1 MAVNQEEVL
10 KFASCYLLIY
20 FEASQRNDVF
30 VFTKNKESNLHFDES
45 IHDDSSC
52 HIVGCLLIV
61 DMILHDCHL
70 FMEVAFFDESMVLRL
85 RLEGGVTK
93 EKLDFESV
101 FVWRAE

>member
-1 MAVNQEEVL
+1 MTCLFLQ
-10 KFASCYLLIY
+10 
-20 FEASQRNDVF
+20 
-30 VFTKNKESNLHFDES
+30 KNKESNLHFDES
-45 IHDDSSC
+45 IHDIYKSC
-52 HIVGCLLIV
+52 HIVGGLLKV